1 MGLPLELP
9 KDLGKQMVQRYR
21 LNNGQ
26 IKQPNVMGLGFA
38 PGGYVEVF
46 LTNPNNWYDCTD
58 LVITCNRPPD
68 RQG

>member
-1 MGLPLELP
+1 
-9 KDLGKQMVQRYR
+9 MVQRYR
-21 LNNGQ
+21 LNNGR